1 MQLFLVTLVV
11 IFGAVLYRK
20 HQKMFK
26 FAEQIEML
34 HSYVPVFGHSLLLLG
49 KLPEKVFQIFKSAY
63 LQHDRLFQLRLGL
76 MLFVCS
82 SHPDI
87 MHAVLDNPK
96 SMNKP
101 MLYDFF
107 KLDQGLFAT
116 PYGLW
121 KHQRKT
127 LNTSFNKR
135 ILDSFLPLFDK
146 CARKMVTAIKQEA
159 DLSRVDVM
167 KHCSRCTLDM
177 VCGSTF
183 GSNILD
189 DPEANKF
196 VPMIDKAFEIIARRV
211 VTVSKYPEFIYKLT
225 SDYKE
230 EMYLRSTFY
239 EYVYSIINRKRASL
253 TDENTDKRNEAE
265 DDVEYR
271 KPQIFVE
278 HLVKGKR
285 AGEPFPDLEI
295 LHHAVTII
303 VGGNDTSAL
312 ALCNHLT
319 LLAMHP
325 KVQEKAREEIMGVF
339 PAGVEV
345 ETTPEALSQLPYLER
360 CILEA
365 LRLCPSGPLLGR
377 VCSEDIEVDGNVIP
391 RGTNFLFSIF
401 ALHRRTD
408 VWGPD
413 AERFDPDRFLPERS
427 QGRHPH
433 AYAPF
438 SMGSRDC
445 IGKRYAIQG
454 MKLVLVHLLRSFR
467 FYTDLE
473 YEQVEY
479 KFDITLKLSQGYKFK
494 IQPIDV

>member
-1 MQLFLVTLVV
+1 M
-11 IFGAVLYRK
+11 A
-20 HQKMFK
+20 
-26 FAEQIEML
+26 
-34 HSYVPVFGHSLLLLG
+34 
-49 KLPEKVFQIFKSAY
+49 
-63 LQHDRLFQLRLGL
+63 
-76 MLFVCS
+76 
-82 SHPDI
+82 
-87 MHAVLDNPK
+87 
-96 SMNKP
+96 
-101 MLYDFF
+101 
-107 KLDQGLFAT
+107 
-116 PYGLW
+116 
-121 KHQRKT
+121 
-127 LNTSFNKR
+127 
-135 ILDSFLPLFDK
+135 
-146 CARKMVTAIKQEA
+146 
-159 DLSRVDVM
+159 
-167 KHCSRCTLDM
+167 
-177 VCGSTF
+177 
-183 GSNILD
+183 
-189 DPEANKF
+189 
-196 VPMIDKAFEIIARRV
+196 
-211 VTVSKYPEFIYKLT
+211 
-225 SDYKE
+225 
-230 EMYLRSTFY
+230 
-239 EYVYSIINRKRASL
+239 
-253 TDENTDKRNEAE
+253 
-265 DDVEYR
+265 
-271 KPQIFVE
+271 
-278 HLVKGKR
+278 
-285 AGEPFPDLEI
+285 
-295 LHHAVTII
+295 
-303 VGGNDTSAL
+303 
-312 ALCNHLT
+312 
-319 LLAMHP
+319 
-325 KVQEKAREEIMGVF
+325 VF
-339 PAGVEV
+339 PTGVEL